1 MVKWKD
7 TTSYSQS
14 DRKRVPRV
22 WSTNVGMLQ
31 VSVHRHIDFD
41 PEQWLLSTVPALFEK
56 VALASGEFALAKAQ
70 ALALVQAACQEVIDA
85 IDKDS

>member
-1 MVKWKD
+1 
-7 TTSYSQS
+7 
-14 DRKRVPRV
+14 
-22 WSTNVGMLQ
+22 
-31 VSVHRHIDFD
+31 
-41 PEQWLLSTVPALFEK
+41 LFEK